1 MDRYSDNVLDY
12 LQYFRIFVTFQ
23 MAQLKVEATLKDMLE
38 QKNKLAYENGKL
50 QSELTQVKTE
60 LSVVTVESTT
70 AVQQKKMNE
79 ILQDKFLKV
88 TIFY

>member
-12 LQYFRIFVTFQ
+12 LQYFRIFVAFQ

>member
-1 MDRYSDNVLDY
+1 
-12 LQYFRIFVTFQ
+12 